1 MSARRIDPQQVY
13 REVDFSNALLVCA
26 YDDRQKCEKYE
37 LPNSLSLNELQA
49 QDATLTKDRKIVFY
63 CA

>member
-13 REVDFSNALLVCA
+13 REVDFGNALPVCA
-26 YDDRQKCEKYE
+26 YDDRQKCQKYR
-37 LPNSLSLNELQA
+37 LPNSLLLNELQA
-49 QDATLTKDRKIVFY
+49 QAETLTKDRKIVFY